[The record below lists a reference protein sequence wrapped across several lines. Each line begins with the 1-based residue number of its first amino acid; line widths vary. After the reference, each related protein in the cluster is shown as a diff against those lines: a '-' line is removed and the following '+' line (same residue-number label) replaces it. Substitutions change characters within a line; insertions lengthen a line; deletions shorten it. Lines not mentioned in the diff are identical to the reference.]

1 MSARPQTG
9 HVAAF
14 AFAQLCGARG
24 WTHVRIHHELLDVGP
39 GVSVDATSPTGRYHL
54 VVAWHRRRGPAR
66 FAGAGFLEKGASE
79 AVRLATA
86 DEATRL
92 VEEHGVD
99 ERADLH

>member
-1 MSARPQTG
+1 MSAPPQTG

-14 AFAQLCGARG
+14 AFAQRCGARG
-24 WTHVRIHHELLDVGP
+24 WTHVRIHHEVLDVGP
-39 GVSVDATSPTGRYHL
+39 GVSVDATSPSGRYHL
-54 VVAWHRRRGPAR
+54 VVAWHRGGPAR

-79 AVRLATA
+79 AVRLATV

-99 ERADLH
+99 ERPDLH